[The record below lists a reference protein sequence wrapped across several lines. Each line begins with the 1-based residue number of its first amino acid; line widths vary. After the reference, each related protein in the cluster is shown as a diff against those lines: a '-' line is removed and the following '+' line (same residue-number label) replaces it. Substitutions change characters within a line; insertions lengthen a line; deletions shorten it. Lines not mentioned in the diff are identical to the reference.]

1 MLRQDYNPYAF
12 FESNTL
18 LNYGVMILNHS
29 LDSLRHVLKKDIWEK
44 AHIRACADGGSNILK
59 IYSNEINENFLPD
72 YISGDFDS
80 INQQTYD
87 YYKSIST
94 IEFIKTDD
102 QNLTDFT
109 KCVRVMMEKKSML
122 NNLLVFCSLGGR
134 FDQTIGIIHSLYI
147 LNDYYPNLQIYLIT
161 DHDITFLLHANKL
174 NRIHIQSKYK
184 GNICSLLPI
193 GQSAHV
199 QTEGLR
205 WNINKTQELS
215 FTKLVSSSNTY
226 ESTTTSYV
234 DVHTDNNIIW
244 TMTYI
249 CDKKR

>member
-1 MLRQDYNPYAF
+1 MLRQDYNPYSF
-12 FESNTL
+12 FESNTS
-18 LNYGVMILNHS
+18 LNYGIMILNYS
-29 LDSLRHVLKKDIWEK
+29 LDSLRNLLKKDIWNK
-44 AHIRACADGGSNILK
+44 ALIRGCVDGGSNILK

-80 INQQTYD
+80 ITQQTYE

-94 IEFIKTDD
+94 INFIST
-102 QNLTDFT
+102 QNQNATDFT
-109 KCVRVMMEKKSML
+109 KCVDIMMEKHSTL

-134 FDQTIGIIHSLYI
+134 FDHTIGIIHTLYI
-147 LNDYYPNLQIYLIT
+147 LNNNYPNLQIYLIN
-161 DHDITFLLHANKL
+161 DHDIVFLLHANKL
-174 NRIHIQSKYK
+174 NRIHIQSKYN

-199 QTEGLR
+199 QTNGLR
-205 WNINKTQELS
+205 WNINKTQELN

-226 ESTTTSYV
+226 ESTTTPYV
-234 DVHTDNNIIW
+234 DVHTDNDIIW

-249 CDKKR
+249 CDNK